1 MCINNNNINNNNNL
15 YDDNY
20 MNISESASDSISD
33 NASDST
39 SDSASVSDSDPLF
52 EEIFEKDEDFMD
64 SDKVDQQL
72 YIGFCEPLKNP
83 NILLM
88 EVVVSPNSFLEYSG
102 DQIYS
107 YLKHF
112 VDPFKQFNGKLE
124 IMKLDIIPSNGYYSV
139 TLKTHWIRL
148 IQRNWKR
155 IFKRRQTLL
164 RYRTFPPVQRVF
176 ELTGKYPGG
185 LNILP
190 SLQGMLYRL

>member
-1 MCINNNNINNNNNL
+1 MCINNNENNNSNNINNNNL

-20 MNISESASDSISD
+20 MNISDSESDSD
-33 NASDST
+33 SDSDT
-39 SDSASVSDSDPLF
+39 DPLF
-52 EEIFEKDEDFMD
+52 EEIFEKDEEFMD

-72 YIGFCEPLKNP
+72 YIGFCEPLKKP

-88 EVVVSPNSFLEYSG
+88 EVVVSPKSFLEYSG

-155 IFKRRQTLL
+155 IFKRRQTLI

-176 ELTGKYPGG
+176 ELTGKYPAG